1 MTLLIENIR
10 KAYTLYRHDAITS
23 AKKCVEEGGGIW
35 AGIQEGTENISAAVM
50 FHSPKTR
57 TTLGLRLSEITA
69 EAVAEKIRNSD
80 ATFEHWRKQ
89 L

>member
-1 MTLLIENIR
+1 MTRQEICE
-10 KAYTLYRHDAITS
+10 AYDVDNRDAITS

-80 ATFEHWRKQ
+80 ATFEHWRE